1 MKISTALFAVILVGH
16 LIRGKNIL
24 EYNIS
29 KAWFPYDRPD
39 RSKQCTDDPSDYMET
54 VTES

>member
-1 MKISTALFAVILVGH
+1 MKISIALLAVILVGH

-29 KAWFPYDRPD
+29 KK
-39 RSKQCTDDPSDYMET
+39 SLVILTM
-54 VTES
+54 VVN

>member
-1 MKISTALFAVILVGH
+1 MKISIALFAVILVGH

-29 KAWFPYDRPD
+29 KKSRL
-39 RSKQCTDDPSDYMET
+39 TLTT
-54 VTES
+54 VVNEI